1 MQTKSLPLKAGTRVK
16 AVRNLGSV
24 REGAF
29 GIVTGT
35 SVYRDF
41 WRQKQTYLCTFADNM
56 KIAARPNEIEEY
68 DHGYTLVDFEQP
80 DFERHV
86 WHRRRHLDPLDP
98 LEQLAVHI
106 DDAVS
111 QKHGRK
117 STAF

>member
-35 SVYRDF
+35 SVYRDL

-56 KIAARPNEIEEY
+56 KIAARPNEIEEF
-68 DHGYTLVDFEQP
+68 DHGHTLVDLEQP
-80 DFERHV
+80 DFEHDV
-86 WHRRRHLDPLDP
+86 WERRGHIDP

-106 DDAVS
+106 DDAVLR
-111 QKHGRK
+111 KRGRK
-117 STAF
+117 SVAF

>member
-16 AVRNLGSV
+16 AVRNLGRV

-35 SVYRDF
+35 SVYRVL

-68 DHGYTLVDFEQP
+68 DHGHTLVDLEQP
-80 DFERHV
+80 DFEHDV
-86 WHRRRHLDPLDP
+86 WQRRRNLDPLDP

-106 DDAVS
+106 DDAVL
-111 QKHGRK
+111 QKRGRK
-117 STAF
+117 SAAF